1 MKNYYEILEVSEN
14 ASDEIID
21 RAYRVLAK
29 KYHPDTCPSSKS
41 YWAENKFK
49 EITEAYQILSNPAL
63 RKKYD
68 MELVRNNSLNDKYND
83 LYSEQKRLTQEV
95 NNLKFKSKTH
105 TYSNQVDNIDKSP
118 KSIFLHLKSF
128 FISVKKLIQNEKNK
142 SAEERSKDL
151 TALILTIIIVVI
163 ILFIFWRVP
172 FLKKFLFP

>member
-29 KYHPDTCPSSKS
+29 KYHPDTWPSNKS

-68 MELVRNNSLNDKYND
+68 MEISHNNSLNDKYND

-118 KSIFLHLKSF
+118 KSIFLYLKNF
-128 FISVKKLIQNEKNK
+128 FISVKKLINNEKNK
-142 SAEERSKDL
+142 PPEERSKDL
-151 TALILTIIIVVI
+151 TALILTIIIVAI
-163 ILFIFWRVP
+163 ILFIFWKVP

>member
-1 MKNYYEILEVSEN
+1 MAK
-14 ASDEIID
+14 
-21 RAYRVLAK
+21 YRDDISLQGLYRLYQLFHLK
-29 KYHPDTCPSSKS
+29 HFHLLL
-41 YWAENKFK
+41 KFH
-49 EITEAYQILSNPAL
+49 
-63 RKKYD
+63 
-68 MELVRNNSLNDKYND
+68 NNSLNDKYND

-151 TALILTIIIVVI
+151 TALILTIIIVAI